1 MLAIPEMVST
11 VLPVNALKIEYDGDT
26 SKFKSMA
33 DYDRAT
39 RFVLPDGQRMKADKR
54 FWTSFCQTF
63 SFSRNI
69 FNLFDT
75 AEVLT
80 RLAKVH
86 SPVARFTYEKG
97 GNLLSCTNP
106 KRTIVGAPIVEQ
118 LFKKF
123 NGTNLSYANG
133 IISGQF
139 NSPFSS
145 KFAVVGKQDSE
156 FSTGYTLEIPLDGYG
171 VPSAYLMLVRQVCTN
186 GAVAR
191 TPAFRTSFSLGKDE
205 TDYAPVLNR
214 AFESFNDEEGYHA
227 FRQRM
232 EICARSWASLNNFF
246 TLNRAINHGT
256 KAEGWGLLERVKL
269 KDQLNKL
276 AKDPVFLYGL
286 SDNSEISSAKLRAYP
301 VQTTLYDMINF
312 ATEVTTHRFKTLHGR
327 NALYS
332 WLGSILTEPIDL
344 EDSCTSTPDFKDFYL
359 DTAFATRTA
368 DTV

>member
-1 MLAIPEMVST
+1 MLAIPEMVSS
-11 VLPVNALKIEYDGDT
+11 VLPVNALKIEYEGDT

-39 RFVLPDGQRMKADKR
+39 RFILPDGQRMAADKR

-75 AEVLT
+75 AEVLS

-86 SPVARFTYEKG
+86 SPVARFTWEKNG
-97 GNLLSCTNP
+97 KLLSCTNP
-106 KRTIVGAPIVEQ
+106 KKPIVSASVVDQ

-123 NGTNLSYANG
+123 GGTNLAYANG

-139 NSPFSS
+139 NSPFAS

-156 FSTGYTLEIPLDGYG
+156 FTTGYTLEIPLDGYG
-171 VPSAYLMLVRQVCTN
+171 APSAYLMLLRQVCTN

-191 TPAFRTSFSLGKDE
+191 SSAFRTSFSLGKDE
-205 TDYAPVLNR
+205 GDYAPVLNR

-232 EICARSWASLNNFF
+232 EVCSRSWASLSNFF
-246 TLNRAINHGT
+246 TLNKAINHGT
-256 KAEGWGLLERVKL
+256 KAEGWGLIERVAL
-269 KDQLNKL
+269 KDKLNKL
-276 AKDPVFLYGL
+276 AGDPVFLYGL
-286 SDNSEISSAKLRAYP
+286 NDNSEVSSAKLRSFP
-301 VQTTLYDMINF
+301 VKATLYDLINF
-312 ATEVTTHRFKTLHGR
+312 ATEVTTHRFKTFHGR
-327 NALYS
+327 NALYG

-344 EDSCTSTPDFKDFYL
+344 EESCTSMPDFKDFYI
-359 DTAFATRTA
+359 DTALASRT
-368 DTV
+368 